1 MISYLFS
8 QLTERWYLS
17 GCSSSWAVQ
26 RCQQDADSKA
36 RAPPSE
42 LLRPTVPAASRW
54 KLDTLFSFLGE
65 EERSEKAF
73 ILLLFLPCKSKQN
86 KGDFFFLS
94 YLKDSFCLAEITS
107 WSFLQKYMCT
117 HTESK
122 REEKSWQVRFACPSN
137 ILLLYLQGELITF
150 YYYWKKTPEAA
161 SSRAHRRHRRQAVF
175 RRIKT
180 RTASTPVNTPSR
192 PPSSEFCKWKLKAMH
207 LSLFRCRE
215 QH

>member
-1 MISYLFS
+1 MSPEAWRGCWWQGRGTRFCVAESSSASSVRAGAGYELPDLFS
-8 QLTERWYLS
+8 L
-17 GCSSSWAVQ
+17 
-26 RCQQDADSKA
+26 
-36 RAPPSE
+36 
-42 LLRPTVPAASRW
+42 
-54 KLDTLFSFLGE
+54 LGE
-65 EERSEKAF
+65 EWEGIYLF
-73 ILLLFLPCKSKQN
+73 LFLPCKSKQ
-86 KGDFFFLS
+86 KIMRVFFPVLAKEF
-94 YLKDSFCLAEITS
+94 FCPSENMS

-117 HTESK
+117 HRESK
-122 REEKSWQVRFACPSN
+122 REEKSWRVRFACPSN

-215 QH
+215 QQ